1 MDRPGLALGCRART
15 RRRTAASRGS
25 VCRAAAQPL
34 GASPLYAKIQEVR
47 ARLFVTGIAQLRPLR
62 DNIRVPEN
70 AAVGNLYRREK
81 TSVTHYE
88 PANSFETP
96 RFSGVRTFMRL
107 PNTQD
112 LENADVAI
120 VGAPFDTGASFRA
133 GARFGPEGIRSASH
147 LLRPYNPSQD
157 ISIFEHLS
165 VVDYG
170 DVPVVPGFIE
180 ESYERI
186 AEGLEEIHRAG
197 VVPIVLG
204 GDHSIAL
211 PELRAAAAVHGPLA
225 LVQFDSHADTWDAY
239 FGQKYNH
246 GTPFRRAVEE
256 GLLDTSR
263 SIQVGMRGSL
273 YASGDLELSRG
284 LGFGLVPTDEVR
296 ELGIPAVI
304 ERVRERVGDARIYV
318 SFDVDF
324 VDPAFAP
331 GTGTPEIGGFTS
343 REAQEFVRGLAGL
356 DIVGCDIVEVLP
368 PYDSA
373 QITAL
378 LAANVAHEFLSL
390 FGLGRKNS
398 G

>member
-1 MDRPGLALGCRART
+1 MT
-15 RRRTAASRGS
+15 R
-25 VCRAAAQPL
+25 
-34 GASPLYAKIQEVR
+34 
-47 ARLFVTGIAQLRPLR
+47 
-62 DNIRVPEN
+62 
-70 AAVGNLYRREK
+70 
-81 TSVTHYE
+81 YE
-88 PANSFETP
+88 PADSFETP

-107 PNTQD
+107 PNVQD

-120 VGAPFDTGASFRA
+120 VGAPFDTGATFRA
-133 GARFGPEGIRSASH
+133 GARFGPEGIRSVSH
-147 LLRPYNPSQD
+147 LLRRYNPSLD
-157 ISIFEHLS
+157 VVIFEHLS
-165 VVDYG
+165 VIDYG
-170 DVPVVPGFIE
+170 DVPVVPGYIE
-180 ESYERI
+180 ESYRRI
-186 AEGLEEIHRAG
+186 AEGLEPIHRAG

-225 LVQFDSHADTWDAY
+225 LVQFDSHPDTWDAY
-239 FGQKYNH
+239 FGEKHTH

-256 GLLDTSR
+256 GLLVPER
-263 SIQVGMRGSL
+263 SIQVGMRGSI
-273 YASGDLELSRG
+273 YDQGDWDDARE
-284 LGFGLVPTDEVR
+284 LGFDLVPTDAVR
-296 ELGIPAVI
+296 KLGMDETIARI
-304 ERVRERVGDARIYV
+304 RERVGDARVYV

-356 DIVGCDIVEVLP
+356 EIIGCDVVEVYP
-368 PYDSA
+368 AYDPA

-390 FGLGRKNS
+390 IALGRKNS

>member
-1 MDRPGLALGCRART
+1 LT
-15 RRRTAASRGS
+15 R
-25 VCRAAAQPL
+25 
-34 GASPLYAKIQEVR
+34 
-47 ARLFVTGIAQLRPLR
+47 
-62 DNIRVPEN
+62 
-70 AAVGNLYRREK
+70 
-81 TSVTHYE
+81 YE
-88 PANSFETP
+88 PADSFETP

-120 VGAPFDTGASFRA
+120 VGAPFDTGATFRA
-133 GARFGPEGIRSASH
+133 GARFGPEGIRSVSH
-147 LLRPYNPSQD
+147 LLRRYNPSLGVV
-157 ISIFEHLS
+157 IFDHLS
-165 VVDYG
+165 VIDYG

-180 ESYERI
+180 ASYAKI
-186 AEGLEEIHRAG
+186 SEGLEPIHRAG

-225 LVQFDSHADTWDAY
+225 LVQFDSHPDTWDSY
-239 FGQKYNH
+239 FGQKHTH

-263 SIQVGMRGSL
+263 AIQVGMRGSI
-273 YASGDLELSRG
+273 YDEGDWNDAREM
-284 LGFGLVPTDEVR
+284 GFDLVPTDEVR
-296 ELGIPAVI
+296 KLGIPAMI
-304 ERVRERVGDARIYV
+304 DRIRERVGDAKTYV

-356 DIVGCDIVEVLP
+356 DIIGCDVVEVYP
-368 PYDSA
+368 AYDPA
-373 QITAL
+373 GITAL

-390 FGLGRKNS
+390 IALRRK
-398 G
+398 GPA

>member
-1 MDRPGLALGCRART
+1 
-15 RRRTAASRGS
+15 
-25 VCRAAAQPL
+25 V
-34 GASPLYAKIQEVR
+34 VR
-47 ARLFVTGIAQLRPLR
+47 
-62 DNIRVPEN
+62 
-70 AAVGNLYRREK
+70 
-81 TSVTHYE
+81 YE
-88 PANSFETP
+88 PVNSFETP

-157 ISIFEHLS
+157 VSVFEYLS
-165 VVDYG
+165 VIDYG
-170 DVPVVPGFIE
+170 DVAVVPGFIE

-186 AEGLEEIHRAG
+186 AVGLEEVHRAG
-197 VVPIVLG
+197 VAPIVLG
-204 GDHSIAL
+204 GDHSVAL

-225 LVQFDSHADTWDAY
+225 LVQFDSYADTWDSY

-246 GTPFRRAVEE
+246 GTVFRRAVEE
-256 GLLDTSR
+256 GLLRPES
-263 SIQVGMRGSL
+263 SIQIGMRGSL
-273 YASGDLELSRG
+273 YDQGDLEAS
-284 LGFGLVPTDEVR
+284 R
-296 ELGIPAVI
+296 ELGFDLLTTDAVRKLSI
-304 ERVRERVGDARIYV
+304 DDTIARIRERIGEAKVYA

-343 REAQEFVRGLAGL
+343 LEALGFVRGLSGI
-356 DIVGCDIVEVLP
+356 DIVGCDIVEVYP
-368 PYDSA
+368 QYDGPA

-378 LAANVAHEFLSL
+378 LAATVAFEFLSQL
-390 FGLGRKNS
+390 ARLKKAAEADGDAASLSR
-398 G
+398 

>member
-1 MDRPGLALGCRART
+1 MT
-15 RRRTAASRGS
+15 R
-25 VCRAAAQPL
+25 
-34 GASPLYAKIQEVR
+34 
-47 ARLFVTGIAQLRPLR
+47 
-62 DNIRVPEN
+62 
-70 AAVGNLYRREK
+70 
-81 TSVTHYE
+81 YE
-88 PANSFETP
+88 PADSFETP

-107 PNTQD
+107 PNTHD
-112 LENADVAI
+112 LENADAAI
-120 VGAPFDTGASFRA
+120 VGAPFDTGATFRA

-147 LLRPYNPSQD
+147 LLRRYNPSLGVV
-157 ISIFEHLS
+157 IFDHLS
-165 VVDYG
+165 VIDYG

-180 ESYERI
+180 ASYDKI
-186 AEGLEEIHRAG
+186 TEGLEPIHRAG

-225 LVQFDSHADTWDAY
+225 LVQFDSHPDTWDAY
-239 FGQKYNH
+239 FGQKHTH

-263 SIQVGMRGSL
+263 SIQVGMRGSI
-273 YASGDLELSRG
+273 YDEGDWNDAKEM
-284 LGFGLVPTDEVR
+284 GFDLVPTDEVR

-304 ERVRERVGDARIYV
+304 DRIRERVGDAKTYV

-343 REAQEFVRGLAGL
+343 REAQEFVRGLAGIE
-356 DIVGCDIVEVLP
+356 IVGCDVVEVYP
-368 PYDSA
+368 AYDPA
-373 QITAL
+373 GITAL

-390 FGLGRKNS
+390 IALRKK
-398 G
+398 GQA

>member
-1 MDRPGLALGCRART
+1 VV
-15 RRRTAASRGS
+15 S
-25 VCRAAAQPL
+25 
-34 GASPLYAKIQEVR
+34 
-47 ARLFVTGIAQLRPLR
+47 
-62 DNIRVPEN
+62 
-70 AAVGNLYRREK
+70 
-81 TSVTHYE
+81 YE

-107 PNTQD
+107 PNVQD
-112 LENADVAI
+112 LQNSDVAI
-120 VGAPFDTGASFRA
+120 VGAPFDTGASFRV

-186 AEGLEEIHRAG
+186 TAGLEEIHRAG

-239 FGQKYNH
+239 FGKKYNH
-246 GTPFRRAVEE
+246 GTVFRRAVEE
-256 GLLDTSR
+256 GLLVAEH

-273 YASGDLELSRG
+273 YDSGDLQVS
-284 LGFGLVPTDEVR
+284 R
-296 ELGIPAVI
+296 ELGFDLVTTDAVRKLGVGETI
-304 ERVRERVGDARIYV
+304 ARIRERVGDAKVYV

-331 GTGTPEIGGFTS
+331 GTGTPEVGGFSS
-343 REAQEFVRGLAGL
+343 REAQEFVRGLAGTR
-356 DIVGCDIVEVLP
+356 IVGCDVVEVYP
-368 PYDSA
+368 QYDGPG
-373 QITAL
+373 QVTAL
-378 LAANVAHEFLSL
+378 LAANIAFEFLSQIA
-390 FGLGRKNS
+390 GASRRKN
-398 G
+398 GG